1 MNSNTISKA
10 ALVVLLT
17 AGICKATE
25 CTKPC
30 VPDEAQQTAQCAQPK
45 TDPVDDVLKQ
55 LNDKTI
61 ELQSYEGQLEYKFT
75 QPLLESEALRKGI
88 LYYAKFGEKS
98 KLRIN
103 FLTLKQDDEE
113 EQKYL
118 EDYIFDGTWLTQISY
133 EIKSAKKYQ
142 LAEPNKPVD
151 AFDVASRNIPLL
163 GFTKI
168 ENLKKQFEITLV
180 EQKED
185 KPVTFFQLHLKVKPN
200 STYKDDY
207 ASLDFWIDKKLGLP
221 TKVVALSPEEDI
233 YEIKFLNPKTNR
245 KINAKAFDFKI
256 PKDFGEPEI
265 VPLEKKKDENGL

>member
-10 ALVVLLT
+10 VLVVLLT

-61 ELQSYEGQLEYKFT
+61 ELQSYEGQLEYKLT

-118 EDYIFDGTWLTQISY
+118 EDYIFDGAWLTQISY

-151 AFDVASRNIPLL
+151 AFDVASQNIPLL

-185 KPVTFFQLHLKVKPN
+185 KPATFFQLHLKVKPN

-233 YEIKFLNPKTNR
+233 YEIRFLNPKINR
-245 KINAKAFDFKI
+245 KINAKVFDFKI

-265 VPLEKKKDENGL
+265 IPLEKKKDEDGL

>member
-10 ALVVLLT
+10 VLVILLT
-17 AGICKATE
+17 VGICRSAE
-25 CTKPC
+25 CAKPS
-30 VPDEAQQTAQCAQPK
+30 VPEETQQTARCAQPK
-45 TDPVDDVLKQ
+45 TGPVDDVLKQ

-75 QPLLESEALRKGI
+75 QPLLESQALRKGI

-151 AFDVASRNIPLL
+151 AFDVASQNIPLI

-180 EQKED
+180 ERKED
-185 KPVTFFQLHLKVKPN
+185 KPATFFQLRLKVKPN

-207 ASLDFWIDKKLGLP
+207 VSLDFWIDKKLGLP

-233 YEIKFLNPKTNR
+233 YEIKFLNPKINK
-245 KINAKAFDFKI
+245 KINAKVFDFKI
-256 PKDFGEPEI
+256 PKEFGEPEI
-265 VPLEKKKDENGL
+265 IPLEKKKDENGL